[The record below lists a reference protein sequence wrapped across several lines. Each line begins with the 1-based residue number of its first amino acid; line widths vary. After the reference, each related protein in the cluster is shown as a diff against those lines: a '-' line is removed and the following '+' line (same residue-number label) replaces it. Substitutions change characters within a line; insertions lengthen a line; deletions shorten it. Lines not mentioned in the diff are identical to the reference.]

1 MSDTKHEENAV
12 TLYFAGQQ
20 VDDAQDF
27 AIDMDWD
34 DDTTYRFLIQVS
46 VYAEQAAEQYEP
58 EWARR

>member
-1 MSDTKHEENAV
+1 MSDVKREENAV
-12 TLYFAGQQ
+12 TLYFAGKQ

-46 VYAEQAAEQYEP
+46 VYAEQASKQYEP